1 MKNKESTF
9 KPAGGNSKQVAMKRQ
24 SGLRFRMTVSYA
36 LTTVAAVLVL
46 EILAFTMIWT
56 LLTYSSLANYWSLAG
71 ATQAAKLYA
80 LAASA
85 QAGGA
90 GLDPRTTFGP
100 GRPSSIALSKE
111 NFSSNQGYIQYI
123 NSRSPDMP
131 NAAFALLI
139 TPDGHV
145 LASSYPLRYP
155 VTRSV
160 AQLLPNQSHLV
171 TNALAG
177 VPGDAVEETAQGR
190 IVYAVEPVL
199 SREKKPIGAVY
210 IQVPGL
216 SGGTL
221 LQGFSSLVLISAVF
235 WLLLTLPVGVLFG
248 LITTRSLVR
257 RLHHLV
263 TATTRFAEGDY
274 KQRVPVTRA
283 DEVGQ
288 LEQHFNQMAEQLVE
302 SMKQRQLLIEQ
313 HARKEERA
321 LIEQEMRT
329 AQHIQQSPLPRDV
342 PALPDWHFTPYY
354 KPAKEVG
361 GDFYD
366 FLQFDDGQLG
376 IVVGDVSGKGVPA
389 ALVMAITRTMLRTAA
404 GTTDSPGEVLARVN
418 ALLSADITTGMFVT
432 CFFALLHPESGRL
445 HYANAGH
452 DLPYW
457 RHGDRVY
464 EVRAT
469 GMPLGIM
476 PGTRY
481 EEHDVTL
488 APGDSVLFY
497 SDGLVKAHNSKR
509 EMFGFP
515 RLMGLLS
522 EHPGD
527 GSLINGLLN
536 ELAAFTG
543 DDWEQE
549 DDVTMVV
556 LNRTVLALDN
566 A

>member
-1 MKNKESTF
+1 MKNKESSF
-9 KPAGGNSKQVAMKRQ
+9 KTVGRSRKHVTMKRR

-46 EILAFTMIWT
+46 EIMAFTTIWT
-56 LLTYSSLANYWSLAG
+56 LLTYSPLANYWFLAG
-71 ATQAAKLYA
+71 ATQSAKLYA
-80 LAASA
+80 LAAAA

-90 GLDPRTTFGP
+90 GLYPHITFEP
-100 GRPSSIALSKE
+100 GQPSSIALSTE
-111 NFSSNQGYIQYI
+111 YFSSNQGNIQYI
-123 NSRSPDMP
+123 GTRSPDMQ
-131 NAAFALLI
+131 NAAFALLL
-139 TPDGHV
+139 TPDGHI
-145 LASSYPLRYP
+145 LASSYPKLYP
-155 VTRSV
+155 VMMSV
-160 AQLLPNQSHLV
+160 AQLLPKQSHLI

-177 VPGDAVEETAQGR
+177 VPGNAVDETAQGR

-216 SGGTL
+216 SAGTL
-221 LQGFSSLVLISAVF
+221 LHGFSSLLLISSVF

-248 LITTRSLVR
+248 LITTRGLVH

-263 TATTRFAEGDY
+263 TATMRFADGDY
-274 KQRVPVTRA
+274 TLRVPITRA

-288 LEQHFNQMAEQLVE
+288 LEHHFNQMAEQLVE
-302 SMKQRQLLIEQ
+302 SMKQQQLLIEQ
-313 HARKEERA
+313 HTRKEERA
-321 LIEQEMRT
+321 RIEQEMST
-329 AQHIQQSPLPRDV
+329 AHHIQQSLLPRDV

-354 KPAKEVG
+354 KPANEVG

-366 FLQFDDGQLG
+366 FLQFDDGKLG
-376 IVVGDVSGKGVPA
+376 IVIGDVSGKGVPA

-404 GTTDSPGEVLARVN
+404 GTTDSPGEVLSRVN
-418 ALLSADITTGMFVT
+418 DLLSADITTGIFVT
-432 CFFALLHPESGRL
+432 CFYALLHPESGQL

-452 DLPYW
+452 DLPYR
-457 RHGDRVY
+457 RHDDRVS
-464 EVRAT
+464 ELRAT

-476 PGTRY
+476 PGMRY
-481 EEHDVTL
+481 EERDVTL

-497 SDGLVKAHNSKR
+497 SDGLVEAHNARR

-515 RLMGLLS
+515 RLMGLMS
-522 EHPGD
+522 DHPGD
-527 GSLINGLLN
+527 GSLVNGLLN
-536 ELAAFTG
+536 ELKAFTG
-543 DDWEQE
+543 DNWEQE

-556 LNRTVLALDN
+556 LNRTVFAHEN

>member
-1 MKNKESTF
+1 
-9 KPAGGNSKQVAMKRQ
+9 
-24 SGLRFRMTVSYA
+24 
-36 LTTVAAVLVL
+36 
-46 EILAFTMIWT
+46 
-56 LLTYSSLANYWSLAG
+56 
-71 ATQAAKLYA
+71 
-80 LAASA
+80 
-85 QAGGA
+85 
-90 GLDPRTTFGP
+90 
-100 GRPSSIALSKE
+100 
-111 NFSSNQGYIQYI
+111 
-123 NSRSPDMP
+123 
-131 NAAFALLI
+131 
-139 TPDGHV
+139 
-145 LASSYPLRYP
+145 
-155 VTRSV
+155 
-160 AQLLPNQSHLV
+160 
-171 TNALAG
+171 
-177 VPGDAVEETAQGR
+177 
-190 IVYAVEPVL
+190 
-199 SREKKPIGAVY
+199 
-210 IQVPGL
+210 
-216 SGGTL
+216 
-221 LQGFSSLVLISAVF
+221 
-235 WLLLTLPVGVLFG
+235 
-248 LITTRSLVR
+248 
-257 RLHHLV
+257 
-263 TATTRFAEGDY
+263 
-274 KQRVPVTRA
+274 
-283 DEVGQ
+283 
-288 LEQHFNQMAEQLVE
+288 
-302 SMKQRQLLIEQ
+302 
-313 HARKEERA
+313 
-321 LIEQEMRT
+321 
-329 AQHIQQSPLPRDV
+329 
-342 PALPDWHFTPYY
+342 
-354 KPAKEVG
+354 
-361 GDFYD
+361 
-366 FLQFDDGQLG
+366 
-376 IVVGDVSGKGVPA
+376 
-389 ALVMAITRTMLRTAA
+389 MAITRTMLRTAA

-536 ELAAFTG
+536 ELAAFTV